1 MFSFLFHSYKIPFKL
16 KLNNAMNSV
25 YWFIIYLETQHIL
38 QTELFCFSG
47 IQPYGNELQAF
58 TKTVNLKSASTVFDE
73 NIIAMTTI
81 YTTIR
86 CHNNAGSYTTATSD
100 GLTISEVPPSSD
112 NAVITILPIS
122 KTEYGTSDYHQRDPT
137 TIRMKWSG
145 FTDRFD
151 IMSFVVSIDKYRVLP
166 WRPKWCKCG
175 SKSVTGKDIP
185 IKICRHNQETI

>member
-1 MFSFLFHSYKIPFKL
+1 MLNFLFHSDEIPFKL
-16 KLNNAMNSV
+16 KHNNAINSV
-25 YWFIIYLETQHIL
+25 YWLVIYLDTYHIL
-38 QTELFCFSG
+38 QAEFVSFSG

-58 TKTVNLKSASTVFDE
+58 TKTVNLKSAFTVFDE
-73 NIIAMTTI
+73 NIIAMKTI
-81 YTTIR
+81 YTTVR
-86 CHNNAGSYTTATSD
+86 CHNKAGSYITATSD

-151 IMSFVVSIDKYRVLP
+151 IMSFVVSINK
-166 WRPKWCKCG
+166 
-175 SKSVTGKDIP
+175 
-185 IKICRHNQETI
+185 